1 MKDDSSAF
9 SINGLTKNEAEER
22 IKKFGLN
29 KLPEKKPPSKL
40 SIFLDQFKSPLV
52 YVLLG
57 ASIVTFLIG
66 DTGDAIIIMFA
77 VILDATL
84 GFIQENRASNALE
97 ALKKIISQKAVVY
110 RDNQRIEIDV
120 KEVVPGDIIFLK
132 QGDKIPADGTL
143 VSVNRFYTNEAVL
156 TGESVPVEKKAN
168 EKIYMGT
175 TVSAGQA
182 VMVVEETGARTQI
195 GKIAEKIQEVG
206 EITPFQKQL
215 KKFSNQLLM
224 VVGIVIGI
232 VFIVGILR
240 KIPLSEIFITSVALA
255 VSSIPEGLLVSLT
268 IVLTVGM
275 KRILEQKGLV
285 KKLVAAETLGG
296 VTVIC
301 VDKTGTLTEG
311 NMQVSDYIGDANS
324 LRLQTL
330 LANDLDDPVVIAAY
344 KWAND
349 SLNKDNDADNLK
361 SKKRIDN
368 IPFSSKEKLSLYLYE
383 WGDDKNMIFVNGA
396 PEILLSWSTL
406 SEENKKEILQKIE
419 ELTSKGK
426 RVLGFARKEV
436 SKDKKI
442 LEISD
447 AKENLEWVGI
457 LAFSDPVRK
466 GLEEVLEETN
476 NAGIKTIV
484 ITGDYPN
491 TSIYVLSQLGI
502 EVKDDEY
509 ITGDQLS
516 RMSSKELREKIL
528 KIKLFARTTPDQ
540 KLSIVE
546 ALKEKEEVV
555 AMVGDG
561 VNDAPA
567 LHKADIGIVVNEAS
581 DVAKESADLVLLDS
595 SFTTIVHAI
604 EEGRAMF
611 ENIRKIILY
620 LMCDA
625 FEEIF
630 IVTVGILLN
639 LPLPITA
646 VQILWINLV
655 SDGFPDLALTVDP
668 KRRGLMKDKPRSPNE
683 GLVTGWMFHLI
694 AFVSLLVGI
703 VALAYFYIVY
713 KNTGNVTLARSVT
726 FITIGINSLIYVF
739 SVRAPTVPFFKTRIF
754 KNKWLNL
761 GVLGGFVLQA
771 IPFLTPST
779 REFFKLE
786 VPSVN
791 YWLISFG
798 LSLIIFFCVEIFK
811 HIYHSKIV
819 PTPKI
824 NLS

>member
-1 MKDDSSAF
+1 
-9 SINGLTKNEAEER
+9 
-22 IKKFGLN
+22 
-29 KLPEKKPPSKL
+29 
-40 SIFLDQFKSPLV
+40 
-52 YVLLG
+52 
-57 ASIVTFLIG
+57 
-66 DTGDAIIIMFA
+66 
-77 VILDATL
+77 
-84 GFIQENRASNALE
+84 
-97 ALKKIISQKAVVY
+97 
-110 RDNQRIEIDV
+110 
-120 KEVVPGDIIFLK
+120 
-132 QGDKIPADGTL
+132 
-143 VSVNRFYTNEAVL
+143 
-156 TGESVPVEKKAN
+156 
-168 EKIYMGT
+168 
-175 TVSAGQA
+175 
-182 VMVVEETGARTQI
+182 
-195 GKIAEKIQEVG
+195 
-206 EITPFQKQL
+206 
-215 KKFSNQLLM
+215 
-224 VVGIVIGI
+224 
-232 VFIVGILR
+232 
-240 KIPLSEIFITSVALA
+240 
-255 VSSIPEGLLVSLT
+255 
-268 IVLTVGM
+268 
-275 KRILEQKGLV
+275 
-285 KKLVAAETLGG
+285 
-296 VTVIC
+296 
-301 VDKTGTLTEG
+301 
-311 NMQVSDYIGDANS
+311 
-324 LRLQTL
+324 
-330 LANDLDDPVVIAAY
+330 
-344 KWAND
+344 
-349 SLNKDNDADNLK
+349 
-361 SKKRIDN
+361 
-368 IPFSSKEKLSLYLYE
+368 
-383 WGDDKNMIFVNGA
+383 
-396 PEILLSWSTL
+396 
-406 SEENKKEILQKIE
+406 
-419 ELTSKGK
+419 
-426 RVLGFARKEV
+426 
-436 SKDKKI
+436 
-442 LEISD
+442 
-447 AKENLEWVGI
+447 
-457 LAFSDPVRK
+457 
-466 GLEEVLEETN
+466 LEETN

-516 RMSSKELREKIL
+516 QMSSEELREKIL

-546 ALKEKEEVV
+546 ALKEKREVV

-630 IVTVGILLN
+630 IVAVGILLN

-655 SDGFPDLALTVDP
+655 SDGFPNLALTVDP

-726 FITIGINSLIYVF
+726 FITVGINSLIYVF

-811 HIYHSKIV
+811 HIYHSKMV
-819 PTPKI
+819 PASKI